1 MLTTAAR
8 LTIAIQDAGINIV
21 GVSID
26 RLDDR
31 STWKVQPASLQA
43 AAQPIID
50 AFVLPTPEQLADE
63 EADLE
68 SSRKIVRAL
77 ARECYDAIPANPNK
91 PATFSDFM
99 QRVKARYR
107 ALTS

>member
-1 MLTTAAR
+1 MNLNERIDRAVRAAG
-8 LTIAIQDAGINIV
+8 IAID
-21 GVSID
+21 GVSIGD
-26 RLDDR
+26 PENRA
-31 STWKVQPASLQA
+31 TWRVSPSALQA

-50 AFVLPTPEQLADE
+50 AFVIPDAQILADE

-68 SSRKIVRAL
+68 SNRKIIRAL

-91 PATFSDFM
+91 PATFTDFM
-99 QRVKARYR
+99 QRIKARYR